1 MKHLTLAAFVAVA
14 AVAAGSASSTMQQD
28 GPRPKMT
35 EAPPAADRYALWASQ
50 KPGQPVQAMVQFDG
64 VVADARVRSAL
75 SRHQVRPYSIHMFL
89 ENRYGA
95 HTTDPSK
102 ASLDLIEAARRQ
114 SIGMRENQGKSLR
127 ARAAAMLKPG
137 GLDEGRREIAAA
149 LPAIEAQRE
158 RGLAGL
164 KGGAPIIYGAR
175 VVGSAEALRALAKE
189 AGVAA
194 VVPGIL
200 GAEGRIGVPTPTAP
214 AGTQRGPAAKTSD
227 AELNASLR
235 ALAGAA
241 SGE

>member
-1 MKHLTLAAFVAVA
+1 MKYLTLTAFAAAA
-14 AVAAGSASSTMQQD
+14 AVAAGSASSMMQQD
-28 GPRPKMT
+28 GPKPKMT
-35 EAPPAADRYALWASQ
+35 EAPAPADRYAAWASQ
-50 KPGQPVQAMVQFDG
+50 KPGQPVQAMVQFSA
-64 VVADARVRSAL
+64 VTADARVRAAL
-75 SRHQVRPYSIHMFL
+75 SRHQVLPYSIHMFL

-102 ASLDLIEAARRQ
+102 ASLDLIEAARQQ
-114 SIGMRENQGKSLR
+114 SIGMRENQAKGLK
-127 ARAAAMLKPG
+127 ARAAAMLAPG
-137 GLDEGRREIAAA
+137 GLEGRREIAEA
-149 LPAIEAQRE
+149 LPDIEAQRS

-164 KGGAPIIYGAR
+164 RGGVPMIYGAR
-175 VVGSAEALRALAKE
+175 VVGSAEALRALAGE

-214 AGTQRGPAAKTSD
+214 TAPQRGPAAKKSD

>member
-1 MKHLTLAAFVAVA
+1 MRYPMLTAVA
-14 AVAAGSASSTMQQD
+14 AVAVIAAGSASSMIQQD
-28 GPRPKMT
+28 GPKPKMT
-35 EAPPAADRYALWASQ
+35 EAPAPDDRYAVWASQ
-50 KPGQPVQAMVQFDG
+50 KPGQPVQAMVQFAG
-64 VVADARVRSAL
+64 VTADARVRAAF

-114 SIGMRENQGKSLR
+114 SIGMRESQGKSLK
-127 ARAAAMLKPG
+127 ARASAMLAPG
-137 GLDEGRREIAAA
+137 GLDGRRGIAEA
-149 LPAIEAQRE
+149 LPDIEAQRQ
-158 RGLAGL
+158 RGLSGL
-164 KGGAPIIYGAR
+164 KRGVPIIYGAR
-175 VVGSAEALRALAKE
+175 VVGSADALRALAKE
-189 AGVAA
+189 AGIAA
-194 VVPGIL
+194 VTPGIL

-214 AGTQRGPAAKTSD
+214 TAPQRGPAAKKSD